1 MRLVYNIYYNNNT
14 WHDKTCMR
22 ARNNTENHNYNKK
35 NLQQQKGKILFF
47 KVAPR
52 EETVLNQ
59 LFYIYTEEVSKKQ

>member
-1 MRLVYNIYYNNNT
+1 
-14 WHDKTCMR
+14 MR